1 MRLSVRIVNLCM
13 TDPDSQP
20 APEKKDSFVALRYK
34 DFRSYLGIR
43 FFFTFAYQM
52 QTTVLGFYIY
62 QLTHSKVA
70 IAFVGLA
77 EAIPAIGIALYGGY
91 IADKY
96 EKRKML
102 LLVYTGAIIAAAT
115 MFTVTLNS
123 MSSYIHVGWIVPIL
137 YAMIFANGV
146 VRAFYGP
153 AAFTVYSHS
162 IPREVYPNASTWSIS
177 AFQAASILGPMTA
190 GFIYAFAHKIFP
202 QVSGIT
208 ATFGMVILFLF
219 AATFL
224 VYRLRTYPPV
234 FVPKENIWKSLSEGI
249 NFVFSNK
256 IMLYAMS
263 LDLFSVLFG
272 GVVALLP
279 VFALDILKVG
289 AEGLGIMRMASSL
302 GAALTVLIMIRF
314 SPMGRPWRNLLI
326 AVAGFGVA
334 IIGFGLS
341 HTFYLAVFFLF
352 AQGAFDSVSVVIRGT
367 LMQLLTPDHMRG
379 RVSSVNSM
387 FLSSSNEIGDFESG
401 IAAKLLGTIPAV
413 LFGGSM
419 TLLIVT
425 LTYFKTKKLIP
436 QSLSE
441 ITPPPEAVKVQ

>member
-1 MRLSVRIVNLCM
+1 MADS
-13 TDPDSQP
+13 DSQP
-20 APEKKDSFVALRYK
+20 HQKPDSFIALRYK

-77 EAIPAIGIALYGGY
+77 EAIPAISIALYGGY

-102 LLVYTGAIIAAAT
+102 LLIYFGAFLAALV
-115 MFTVTLNS
+115 MFTVTLDS
-123 MSSYIHVGWIVPIL
+123 MRTYLSAGWILPVM
-137 YAMIFANGV
+137 YAMIFCNGV
-146 VRAFYGP
+146 MRAFYGP
-153 AAFTVYSHS
+153 AAFTVYAHS
-162 IPREVYPNASTWSIS
+162 VPREIYPNASTWSS
-177 AFQAASILGPMTA
+177 SSWQAASILGPMA
-190 GFIYAFAHKIFP
+190 GGFIYGFSNKIAP
-202 QVSGIT
+202 GISGIT
-208 ATFGMVILFLF
+208 ATFFTILVFLLVSII
-219 AATFL
+219 L
-224 VYRLRTYPPV
+224 VYRLRKYPPV
-234 FVPKENIWKSLSEGI
+234 FVPKENILKSLSEGI
-249 NFVFSNK
+249 SFVFKNK

-263 LDLFSVLFG
+263 LDLFSVFFG

-289 AEGLGIMRMASSL
+289 SEGLGLMRMAASL
-302 GAALTVLIMIRF
+302 GAAITMIIMARF
-314 SPMGRPWRNLLI
+314 SPMDRPWRNLLI
-326 AVAGFGVA
+326 AVAGFGCS
-334 IIGFGLS
+334 IIGFGLARS
-341 HTFYLAVFFLF
+341 FYLTLLFLF

-379 RVSSVNSM
+379 RVSAVNSM

-419 TLLIVT
+419 TLMIVT
-425 LTYFKTKKLIP
+425 VTYFKSKKLIP
-436 QSLSE
+436 LSLQEISMPKTEQE
-441 ITPPPEAVKVQ
+441 IT